1 VREITTCTP
10 EETQAIG
17 EALAARLQPGDT
29 LLLEGDLGAG
39 KTVFAR
45 GVARGLGI
53 MDAITSPTF
62 TLLHAY
68 QGRLPLYHMDL
79 YRLDGDEAFYQ
90 AGLEEYIGGD
100 GVALVEWPTC
110 CPGAMPARCLRIT
123 IAYGAQEGER
133 LLTLTPQGGFPEEEA
148 E

>member
-1 VREITTCTP
+1 MITRTP

-17 EALAARLQPGDT
+17 EALAAGLKPGDT

-53 MDAITSPTF
+53 TEAITSPTF
-62 TLLHAY
+62 TLLHVY
-68 QGRLPLYHMDL
+68 RGRLPLYHMDL

-100 GVALVEWPTC
+100 GVALVEWPDC
-110 CPGAMPARCLRIT
+110 CPGALPARCLHVA
-123 IAYGAQEGER
+123 IAYGAVEGER
-133 LLTLTPQGGFPEEEA
+133 LLTLTPLGGFA
-148 E
+148 EGESE